1 MRKHYKLVIL
11 GGGTGGISTASRILS
26 KKKDLKD
33 DVLIIE
39 PDDYHYFQPAWPLV
53 GSGDEKLDSTWK
65 PMKKVIP
72 KGACWLQAAVKNV
85 DPVKR
90 EVTADDT
97 LISYD
102 F

>member
-65 PMKKVIP
+65 PMKK
-72 KGACWLQAAVKNV
+72 LYR
-85 DPVKR
+85 R
-90 EVTADDT
+90 EHAG
-97 LISYD
+97 
-102 F
+102 FRQQ